1 MIPRIADI
9 KPLDNFLLYV
19 RFDDGRE
26 VDYDV
31 NEDIATIPSFRG
43 LLFEQGLFYNLQLD
57 ASRTC
62 VTWSDEIDL
71 PSDSI
76 YEYGKVRNKHN

>member
-1 MIPRIADI
+1 MIPRIAEI
-9 KPLDNFLLYV
+9 KPMKNYMLYV

-31 NEDIATIPSFRG
+31 NEDIATIPSFKG
-43 LLFEQGLFYNLQLD
+43 LLTEQNLFNNLRLD

-62 VTWSDEIDL
+62 VTWSEDIDL

-76 YEYGKVRNKHN
+76 YEYGIER